1 MRFLLFLF
9 LLFLNLEAKRIED
22 VVECFISEDGE
33 NYKKALYVDY
43 IDKQLQSY
51 TIKFTLNKDKPYS
64 KYYLSIVSNIHALK
78 KTNVEY
84 EINNSRLITI
94 DLSQLK
100 SDTFYFYYE
109 HPTKV
114 RPDFR
119 YKAINAFEYE
129 YILEHEGILYGISYG
144 IIFCAFLYY
153 LVIYI
158 STRIPFLL
166 YYSAMQFFVLLTLI
180 CFTYLS
186 YQSYVTDLS
195 QATVDIFETLS
206 FMFTLLFAQS
216 VLNIKKHAQWIFNA
230 ILFICFFHILDVFW
244 IFIYKYSL
252 YYEYIPFSVTFLIAM
267 MLGLYVLFKGNKI
280 ALIYIIGWAFVF
292 LAICL
297 NELDVIELSGI
308 YTIHIVTALES
319 IVFSFALG
327 YMLKSI
333 VEDKNEKEKLLIH
346 QNKLASMGE
355 MINNIAHQW
364 RQPLT
369 HLSFINMDLE
379 LASSEKK
386 LSSAYLL
393 EKLHEGNRQIEF
405 MSQTIDNFRDFYKPN
420 KEKEHFYLSESITQA
435 LNIMKPLLEKH
446 NIKVNFNLIF
456 DKEIYAYKN
465 ELAQVILNLITNAKD
480 ALLQKEVQNPYIDIK
495 LDEYT
500 IVIEDNAQGID
511 EALIEDIFNPYFTT
525 KEKGSG
531 IGLYMSKMI
540 VESHFKGRI
549 SVTNTSKG
557 ACFKITF

>member
-1 MRFLLFLF
+1 MRFILFLF

-43 IDKQLQSY
+43 IDKQLQTY
-51 TIKFTLNKDKPYS
+51 IIQFRLNKDTSYS
-64 KYYLSIVSNIHALK
+64 KYYLSIVSDIHALK

-84 EINNSRLITI
+84 EIKNSRLITV
-94 DLSQLK
+94 DLSTLK
-100 SDTFYFYYE
+100 TDSFYFHYE
-109 HPTKV
+109 HPHKV

-119 YKAINAFEYE
+119 YKTINAFEYV
-129 YILEHEGILYGISYG
+129 YLLEHEGILYGISYG

-153 LVIYI
+153 LVIYF

-166 YYSAMQFFVLLTLI
+166 YYSSMQLFVLLTLI

-186 YQSYVTDLS
+186 YQSYVTPLA
-195 QATVDIFETLS
+195 QATTDIFETLS

-216 VLNIKKHAQWIFNA
+216 VLNIKKHAQWLFYS
-230 ILFICFFHILDVFW
+230 ILLICFFHVLDVVW

-267 MLGLYVLFKGNKI
+267 ILGFYVLFKGNKL
-280 ALIYIIGWAFVF
+280 ALIYIIGWAFIF

-297 NELDVIELSGI
+297 SELDVIELSGI

-327 YMLKSI
+327 YMLKKI
-333 VEDKNEKEKLLIH
+333 VEDQNEKEKLLIH

-379 LASSEKK
+379 LASSENK
-386 LSSAYLL
+386 LASSYLVR
-393 EKLHEGNRQIEF
+393 KLHESNQQIEF
-405 MSQTIDNFRDFYKPN
+405 MSHTIDNFRDFYKPN

-435 LNIMKPLLEKH
+435 LAIMKPLLHKH
-446 NIKVNFNLIF
+446 KITLRFNIIV
-456 DKEIYAYKN
+456 DKETYAYKN
-465 ELAQVILNLITNAKD
+465 ELAQVMLNLITNAKD
-480 ALLQKEVQNPYIDIK
+480 ALLLNEVQNPYIEIK
-495 LDEYT
+495 LDKNT
-500 IVIEDNAQGID
+500 ITIEDNAEGID
-511 EALIEDIFNPYFTT
+511 QNVIDDVFNPYFTT

-540 VESHFKGRI
+540 VESHFKGKI
-549 SVTNTSKG
+549 SVENSRNG
-557 ACFKITF
+557 ACFKIIL